1 MDMKIGAWTLMAGL
15 IGAAAFAFRS
25 FSTRRRRTAELD
37 LGGVS
42 QSWLTEHKAGKGD
55 RFS

>member
-1 MDMKIGAWTLMAGL
+1 MDMKFGAWSVMIGL

-25 FSTRRRRTAELD
+25 FSSRRRRSASLD

-42 QSWLTEHKAGKGD
+42 QSWLSEHKAGKGE

>member
-1 MDMKIGAWTLMAGL
+1 MDMKFAAWTAVIGL

-25 FSTRRRRTAELD
+25 FSTRRRSASLD

-42 QSWLTEHKAGKGD
+42 QSWLSEHKAGKGD